1 MLICKKKVREY
12 ALAHAKNGRVWVG
25 QKFMDSIEGAVRDAI
40 ERRCAHHD
48 NVRGKRI
55 TLK

>member
-25 QKFMDSIEGAVRDAI
+25 QSFIDSIEGAVRDAI
-40 ERRCAHHD
+40 ERRCTHHD